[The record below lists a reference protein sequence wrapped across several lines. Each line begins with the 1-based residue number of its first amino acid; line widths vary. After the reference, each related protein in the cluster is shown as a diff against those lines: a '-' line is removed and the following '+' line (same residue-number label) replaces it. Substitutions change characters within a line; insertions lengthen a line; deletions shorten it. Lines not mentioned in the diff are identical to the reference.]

1 PDAVRVRWIDLDSAM
16 ILFGISQREFCKSPS
31 RGIETG
37 NQIRVLLA
45 KPNQFALRVALD
57 RDSGAELGPEFGI
70 GDETARFFMRES
82 RPFGDAAK
90 RVIHCPVEAGVE
102 RRHLLT
108 GAWKLMRRC
117 ILRRAHRD
125 FDEEIALDGVPAFLE
140 VKLSLS
146 GNRLDKL
153 IRQKDLLAPK
163 LKQSSR

>member
-1 PDAVRVRWIDLDSAM
+1 MPDVI
-16 ILFGISQREFCKSPS
+16 GI
-31 RGIETG
+31 G
-37 NQIRVLLA
+37 
-45 KPNQFALRVALD
+45 LRVAGFDDLMANLEQGFLNLRHALAGFD
-57 RDSGAELGPEFGI
+57 VHVHDSGAELGPEFGI